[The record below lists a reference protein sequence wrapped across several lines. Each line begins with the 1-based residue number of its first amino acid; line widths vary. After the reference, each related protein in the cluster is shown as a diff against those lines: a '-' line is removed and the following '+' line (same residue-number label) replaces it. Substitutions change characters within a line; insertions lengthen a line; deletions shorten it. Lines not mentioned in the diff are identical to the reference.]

1 MQNTEKWGRI
11 MKATGIVR
19 KVDELG
25 RIVLPSE
32 LRKTM
37 HVTVGD
43 SFELFTN
50 DNTVVLKK
58 YEPGC
63 VLTGAMEDLVEYQG
77 RKISKAAVRELAEL
91 VGLI

>member
-1 MQNTEKWGRI
+1 

-63 VLTGAMEDLVEYQG
+63 VLSGNMEDLVDYNG
-77 RKISKAAVRELAEL
+77 KKVSKATIKELAEL
-91 VGLI
+91 AGLL

>member
-1 MQNTEKWGRI
+1 

-50 DNTVVLKK
+50 ENTVVLKK

-63 VLTGAMEDLVEYQG
+63 VLTGTMEELVEYRG
-77 RKISKAAVRELAEL
+77 RKVSKQAIREMAEAA
-91 VGLI
+91 GLM

>member
-1 MQNTEKWGRI
+1 

-25 RIVLPSE
+25 RLVLPSE

-37 HVTVGD
+37 NVAVGD

-50 DNTVVLKK
+50 EDNAIVLKK
-58 YEPGC
+58 YAPGC
-63 VLTGAMEDLVEYQG
+63 ILTGEMDELIEFHG
-77 RKISKAAVRELAEL
+77 RKVSKKAIQQLAEAA
-91 VGLI
+91 GLL

>member
-1 MQNTEKWGRI
+1 

-63 VLTGAMEDLVEYQG
+63 ILTGAMENLLEYKG
-77 RKISKAAVRELAEL
+77 RKVSKEAVRELAEMA
-91 VGLI
+91 GL

>member
-1 MQNTEKWGRI
+1 

-37 HVTVGD
+37 HVSVGD

-63 VLTGAMEDLVEYQG
+63 ILTGSMDDLVDYQG
-77 RKISKAAVRELAEL
+77 RKISTQAIRELAEKAGVL
-91 VGLI
+91 

>member
-1 MQNTEKWGRI
+1 

-25 RIVLPSE
+25 RVVLPSE
-32 LRKTM
+32 LRKTL
-37 HVTVGD
+37 HIATGD

-63 VLTGAMEDLVEYQG
+63 ILTGEMSDLIEFHGKNVCFTTFG
-77 RKISKAAVRELAEL
+77 MSC
-91 VGLI
+91 

>member
-1 MQNTEKWGRI
+1 

-50 DNTVVLKK
+50 DSTVILKK

-63 VLTGAMEDLVEYQG
+63 VLTGAMENLVDYRG
-77 RKISKAAVRELAEL
+77 RKVSKNAIRELAEIA
-91 VGLI
+91 GLI

>member
-1 MQNTEKWGRI
+1 

-37 HVTVGD
+37 HVAVGD

-50 DNTVVLKK
+50 ENTVVLKK

-63 VLTGAMEDLVEYQG
+63 VLTGTMEDLVEYNG
-77 RKISKAAVRELAEL
+77 RKVSREAIKELAKLANFDLTEK
-91 VGLI
+91 

>member
-1 MQNTEKWGRI
+1 

-37 HVTVGD
+37 HVKVGD

-50 DNTVVLKK
+50 ENTIVLKK

-63 VLTGAMEDLVEYQG
+63 ILTGSMEDLVEYEG
-77 RKISKAAVRELAEL
+77 RKVSRDVIEELAKLAE
-91 VGLI
+91 II

>member
-1 MQNTEKWGRI
+1 

-25 RIVLPSE
+25 RVVLPSE

-37 HVTVGD
+37 HITVGD
-43 SFELFTN
+43 SFELFTS
-50 DNTVVLKK
+50 DNTVILKK

-63 VLTGAMEDLVEYQG
+63 VLTGEMSDLIEYRG
-77 RKISKAAVRELAEL
+77 RKVSKEAIQEMAKQA
-91 VGLI
+91 GLL

>member
-1 MQNTEKWGRI
+1 

-37 HVTVGD
+37 HVSVGD

-63 VLTGAMEDLVEYQG
+63 VLTGAMENLLEYRG
-77 RKISKAAVRELAEL
+77 RKISRDAIKELAE
-91 VGLI
+91 VAGLI

>member
-1 MQNTEKWGRI
+1 

-37 HVTVGD
+37 HVSVGD
-43 SFELFTN
+43 SFELFTH

-63 VLTGAMEDLVEYQG
+63 ILTGLMDELVEYQG
-77 RKISKAAVRELAEL
+77 RKVSKQAIKEMAELA
-91 VGLI
+91 GIM

>member
-1 MQNTEKWGRI
+1 

-37 HVTVGD
+37 HVSVGD
-43 SFELFTN
+43 SFELFTSE
-50 DNTVVLKK
+50 NTVVLKK

-63 VLTGAMEDLVEYQG
+63 ILTDEMDDLVEYRG
-77 RKISKAAVRELAEL
+77 RKVSKMAIQELAEL
-91 VGLI
+91 AGLL

>member
-1 MQNTEKWGRI
+1 

-37 HVTVGD
+37 HVTTGD
-43 SFELFTN
+43 SFELFTK

-63 VLTGAMEDLVEYQG
+63 VLTGVMDELVDYKG
-77 RKISKAAVRELAEL
+77 RKVSVQAIKELAEL
-91 VGLI
+91 AGLI

>member
-1 MQNTEKWGRI
+1 

-63 VLTGAMEDLVEYQG
+63 VLTGAMEDLVDYNG
-77 RKISKAAVRELAEL
+77 RKVSKQAIQELAEKA
-91 VGLI
+91 GII

>member
-1 MQNTEKWGRI
+1 

-37 HVTVGD
+37 HVAVGD
-43 SFELFTN
+43 SFELFT
-50 DNTVVLKK
+50 DNNIIMLKK

-63 VLTGAMEDLVEYQG
+63 VLSGTMEDLIDYRG
-77 RKISKAAVRELAEL
+77 RKISRESIKELAEMA
-91 VGLI
+91 GLI

>member
-1 MQNTEKWGRI
+1 

-37 HVTVGD
+37 HVQVGD

-50 DNTVVLKK
+50 ENTVVLKK

-63 VLTGAMEDLVEYQG
+63 VLTGAMDDLVDYKG
-77 RKISKAAVRELAEL
+77 RKVSKQAIKEMLELL
-91 VGLI
+91 

>member
-1 MQNTEKWGRI
+1 

-25 RIVLPSE
+25 RVVLPSE
-32 LRKTM
+32 LRKTL
-37 HVTVGD
+37 HIATGD

-50 DNTVVLKK
+50 ENTVVLKK

-63 VLTGAMEDLVEYQG
+63 VLTGEMADLVDYHG
-77 RKISKAAVRELAEL
+77 KKVSKEAIRELATL
-91 VGLI
+91 VGLL

>member
-1 MQNTEKWGRI
+1 

-37 HVTVGD
+37 HVNVGD

-50 DNTVVLKK
+50 ENTVVLKK

-63 VLTGAMEDLVEYQG
+63 VLTGEMEDLVDYKG
-77 RKISKAAVRELAEL
+77 RKVSKKAIKEMSEL
-91 VGLI
+91 V

>member
-1 MQNTEKWGRI
+1 

-63 VLTGAMEDLVEYQG
+63 VLTGAMEDLVEYRG
-77 RKISKAAVRELAEL
+77 RKVSKSAAKELAEL

>member
-1 MQNTEKWGRI
+1 

-37 HVTVGD
+37 HVAVGD
-43 SFELFTN
+43 AFELFTDEN
-50 DNTVVLKK
+50 NSIILKK
-58 YEPGC
+58 YTPGC
-63 VLTGAMEDLVEYQG
+63 IFSGAMDDLIEYEG
-77 RKISKAAVRELAEL
+77 RRISKKAIKEMANAA
-91 VGLI
+91 GLI

>member
-1 MQNTEKWGRI
+1 

-50 DNTVVLKK
+50 ENTVVLKK

-63 VLTGAMEDLVEYQG
+63 VLTGNMEALVDYNG
-77 RKISKAAVRELAEL
+77 KKVSKQAIQELAKLAEL
-91 VGLI
+91 I

>member
-1 MQNTEKWGRI
+1 
-11 MKATGIVR
+11 MKAIGIVR

-37 HVTVGD
+37 HVSVGD

-50 DNTVVLKK
+50 ENTVVLKK
-58 YEPGC
+58 YVPGC
-63 VLTGAMEDLVEYQG
+63 ILTGAMEDLVEYQG
-77 RKISKAAVRELAEL
+77 KKVSKEAIQELAEL
-91 VGLI
+91 AGLL

>member
-1 MQNTEKWGRI
+1 

-32 LRKTM
+32 LRRLLNVQVK
-37 HVTVGD
+37 D
-43 SFELFTN
+43 SFELFIEG
-50 DNTVVLKK
+50 DLVILKK

-63 VLTGAMEDLVEYQG
+63 IFTNEMGDLIEYHG
-77 RKISKAAVRELAEL
+77 KRVSKIAIEEMAKA
-91 VGLI
+91 VGIIE

>member
-1 MQNTEKWGRI
+1 

-25 RIVLPSE
+25 RVVLPSE
-32 LRKTM
+32 LRRTL
-37 HVTVGD
+37 HISTGD

-50 DNTVVLKK
+50 ENTVILKK

-63 VLTGAMEDLVEYQG
+63 VLTGDMNDLLDYRG
-77 RKISKAAVRELAEL
+77 RKVSKEAIQEMAKLA
-91 VGLI
+91 GLL

>member
-1 MQNTEKWGRI
+1 

-32 LRKTM
+32 LRKIM

-50 DNTVVLKK
+50 ENTVVLKK

-63 VLTGAMEDLVEYQG
+63 VLTGAMEDLVDFRG
-77 RKISKAAVRELAEL
+77 RKVSRAAIKEMAETA
-91 VGLI
+91 GII

>member
-1 MQNTEKWGRI
+1 

-37 HVTVGD
+37 HVAVGD
-43 SFELFTN
+43 SFELFTKEG
-50 DNTVVLKK
+50 TIILKK

-63 VLTGAMEDLVEYQG
+63 ILTCNMEDLVEYEG
-77 RKISKAAVRELAEL
+77 RKVSKQAIIELAEL
-91 VGLI
+91 AGLM

>member
-1 MQNTEKWGRI
+1 

-37 HVTVGD
+37 HVSVGD

-63 VLTGAMEDLVEYQG
+63 ILTGSMDDLVEYQG
-77 RKISKAAVRELAEL
+77 RKISTQAIRELAEKAG
-91 VGLI
+91 VI